1 MGQPMRFRLRVRH
14 YEVDEYGHV
23 NHANYVHYLEAAR
36 IEALE
41 AVGLPLGEMRR
52 QGYIIVAADLAVKYH
67 SPARSGEMLEIVTH
81 IRDVRGARSVWVQ
94 EVREAASQ
102 RLVVTAEVTGAFM
115 TESGRPVR
123 TPDTMREKLSALFVP
138 GSAGRGSTTAGP
150 PHGVN
155 RGSRSPGRAVDEP
168 GPHGPLPKPRSW
180 CVCRGGG
187 VRAALRQIGGIGR

>member
-1 MGQPMRFRLRVRH
+1 MRFRLRVRH

-41 AVGLPLGEMRR
+41 AVGLPLAEMRR

-81 IRDVRGARSVWVQ
+81 VRDVRGARSVWVQ

-123 TPDTMREKLSALFVP
+123 TPDIMREKLSALFVP
-138 GSAGRGSTTAGP
+138 GR
-150 PHGVN
+150 
-155 RGSRSPGRAVDEP
+155 
-168 GPHGPLPKPRSW
+168 
-180 CVCRGGG
+180 G

>member
-67 SPARSGEMLEIVTH
+67 SPARSGEMLEIVTT
-81 IRDVRGARSVWVQ
+81 SV
-94 EVREAASQ
+94 
-102 RLVVTAEVTGAFM
+102 T
-115 TESGRPVR
+115 
-123 TPDTMREKLSALFVP
+123 
-138 GSAGRGSTTAGP
+138 
-150 PHGVN
+150 
-155 RGSRSPGRAVDEP
+155 
-168 GPHGPLPKPRSW
+168 
-180 CVCRGGG
+180 C
-187 VRAALRQIGGIGR
+187 AALGRYGFRRSAKQPASGWW